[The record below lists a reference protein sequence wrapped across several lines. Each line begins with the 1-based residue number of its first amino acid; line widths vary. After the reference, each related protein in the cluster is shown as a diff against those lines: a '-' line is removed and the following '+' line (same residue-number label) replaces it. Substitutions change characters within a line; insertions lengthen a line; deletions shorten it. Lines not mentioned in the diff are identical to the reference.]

1 MDLLD
6 DPANPYAG
14 PYQDETPGRLGLA
27 SVETPDDR
35 TIVFRLRAPGAA
47 AVRAGAALQQP
58 GPHRGRHRRRLRHR
72 PGLLG
77 PVRDHLRRRRDGI
90 QLDRNPQW
98 DAATDDVRTALSDR
112 VVVRTG
118 LSGVE
123 RDQALL
129 AGSADVDISGSGAQ
143 APTTARLESGDSEEL
158 RNRMD
163 GVTSGALRLLALP
176 TDVEPFDDGA
186 CRAAVAAAIDRRAVQ
201 EALGVG
207 GDTVRTS
214 RLWTRALGGDRRTP
228 IPFPTWTPPA
238 GTWRSA
244 GSRTVSR
251 RCSPCPTRRA
261 SVDVAESI
269 AAQLA
274 PIGIEV
280 EVRPLDGTTFYATDV
295 GNPDSVADNGYGMVL
310 ATSTPDFPTAA
321 SLLAP
326 LVDGRSIRQVG
337 NTNYARLDD
346 PAINGLVD
354 AAVAAGTGDEAREEW
369 LEVAAAA
376 EQTAAYVPLA
386 ETRVQLVAGQRLRNG
401 VVMRPYTG
409 YDLATA
415 GVR

>member
-1 MDLLD
+1 
-6 DPANPYAG
+6 
-14 PYQDETPGRLGLA
+14 
-27 SVETPDDR
+27 
-35 TIVFRLRAPGAA
+35 
-47 AVRAGAALQQP
+47 
-58 GPHRGRHRRRLRHR
+58 
-72 PGLLG
+72 
-77 PVRDHLRRRRDGI
+77 
-90 QLDRNPQW
+90 
-98 DAATDDVRTALSDR
+98 

-129 AGSADVDISGSGAQ
+129 AGSADIDISGSGAQ

-158 RNRMD
+158 RNRID
-163 GVTSGALRLLALP
+163 GVTSRALRLLALP

-207 GDTVRTS
+207 VDTVRTS
-214 RLWTRALGGDRRTP
+214 RLWTRALGGGPEDPDPVPDLDAARRHLEECGLP
-228 IPFPTWTPPA
+228 DGFA
-238 GTWRSA
+238 
-244 GSRTVSR
+244 TVLAV
-251 RCSPCPTRRA
+251 PDARA

-295 GNPDSVADNGYGMVL
+295 GNPDNVADNGYGMVL

-326 LVDGRSIRQVG
+326 LVDGRSIREVG

-346 PAINGLVD
+346 PAIKGLVD

-369 LEVAAAA
+369 LAVAAAA
-376 EQTAAYVPLA
+376 EQTAAYVPLG